1 MVDDKLLGRI
11 ERRLP
16 IIVPVGLVSAQGV
29 DTEEEEKTF
38 TDNISP
44 HGLRVFSK
52 RPWQAGHALKL
63 SSLHDGS
70 VCGRVVYCQKL
81 SDDRYALG
89 LHVPDHAI
97 PWPVM
102 QRFWET

>member
-1 MVDDKLLGRI
+1 MVDDKLLGRK
-11 ERRLP
+11 EKRLP
-16 IIVPVGLVSAQGV
+16 IMVVVRLEPAQQV
-29 DTEEEEKTF
+29 DAEEGEKTY
-38 TDNISP
+38 TDNVSP

-52 RPWQAGHALKL
+52 RPWQAGQVLKL
-63 SSLHDGS
+63 TSSHDGS
-70 VCGRVVYCQKL
+70 VCGQVVYCQKL

-89 LHVPDHAI
+89 LHFADHPI